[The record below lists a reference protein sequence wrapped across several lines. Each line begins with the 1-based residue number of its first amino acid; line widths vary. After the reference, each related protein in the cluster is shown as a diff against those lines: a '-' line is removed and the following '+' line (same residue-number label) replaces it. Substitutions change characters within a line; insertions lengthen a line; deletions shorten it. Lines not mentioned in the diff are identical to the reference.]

1 MYVSDTLSTGNNIE
15 EMHAYYFV
23 VIFFIN
29 LSYFIKTIDCYNL
42 SNIEFD
48 LL

>member
-1 MYVSDTLSTGNNIE
+1 MYVLDILSMGNNIE
-15 EMHAYYFV
+15 EMYVYYFV

-29 LSYFIKTIDCYNL
+29 LFYFIKIIDCYNL